1 MWYLITAIV
10 VIILILIKVNHIS
23 GPWEHSDKVVRGE
36 GISKEVDWKT
46 ANISKCPPKVNE
58 QGFYSC
64 TTNYGKGTLV
74 RSTNQCEVHIHDFD
88 GDIYGKELKLKDINM
103 HKLSFSTTFHKSP
116 PKSR

>member
-23 GPWEHSDKVVRGE
+23 GPWEHSDKVVHGK
-36 GISKEVDWKT
+36 GISKEVDWENGKSFKSVHPR
-46 ANISKCPPKVNE
+46 SKNKV
-58 QGFYSC
+58 FYSC

-74 RSTNQCEVHIHDFD
+74 RSTNQCEVHIHDFN

-103 HKLSFSTTFHKSP
+103 HKLSFNTTFHKSP
-116 PKSR
+116 PKS